1 MIKYLIAK
9 FLKKIRLASVKNSK
23 IARTSKVGAGSNVAN
38 TTMDRYSFC
47 GYDCDINNAVIGS
60 FCSIASNVRIGGAMH
75 PVDWVSMSPV
85 FYSGRDSV
93 KKKFSSFDRPADK
106 TTHIGSDVWIGDGA
120 FIKQGVNVG
129 VGVVIGMGSVVTK
142 DVPPYAIVAGNP
154 AHVIR
159 KRFSDDIISRL
170 LESRWWEK
178 SDKELESLAADIKDP
193 ESFVNKM

>member
-1 MIKYLIAK
+1 M
-9 FLKKIRLASVKNSK
+9 
-23 IARTSKVGAGSNVAN
+23 
-38 TTMDRYSFC
+38 
-47 GYDCDINNAVIGS
+47 
-60 FCSIASNVRIGGAMH
+60 
-75 PVDWVSMSPV
+75 
-85 FYSGRDSV
+85 
-93 KKKFSSFDRPADK
+93 
-106 TTHIGSDVWIGDGA
+106 WIGDGA

-129 VGVVIGMGSVVTK
+129 VGAVIGMGSVVTK

-193 ESFVNKM
+193 ESFLNKM